1 MTERDE
7 LLDEPR
13 PQPARALNVAELDRV
28 LRFINQHRRQHNQ
41 SVWVHQS
48 GSRPPEG
55 NTWNCE
61 TTACLAGWTALL
73 NGWAEAPHSTDVVW
87 RRDAWGGVEERRVGQ
102 VAAEL
107 LGLTDEQADV
117 FFTDTG
123 SLEDL
128 ELLAR
133 VVRADPTATAN
144 ELLFVLDETHYVDDD
159 DDELNVER
167 DFVEVQRPG
176 GDA

>member
-7 LLDEPR
+7 LLDDRYDEPP
-13 PQPARALNVAELDRV
+13 PQPARALNVKELDRV
-28 LRFINQHRRQHNQ
+28 LRFISEHRRQHNQ
-41 SVWVHQS
+41 SVWVYQS

-55 NTWNCE
+55 KTWNCE

-87 RRDAWGGVEERRVGQ
+87 RRDGWGGVEERTVGV

-117 FFTDTG
+117 FFTDTS

-128 ELLAR
+128 ETLAN
-133 VVRADPTATAN
+133 VVRVEPTATAN
-144 ELLFVLDETHYVDDD
+144 HLLSVLDDLNDDD
-159 DDELNVER
+159 DDQDDEE
-167 DFVEVQRPG
+167 DE
-176 GDA
+176 